1 MLMALLKCLLL
12 IGCGLLLGLHMPVV
26 QAESATAQQLTAR
39 MKQVLSQELKQ
50 WQKQAGVKD
59 LTKTITVRVPSGAD
73 KLALCPTPPNINSA
87 DIDFGQVQR
96 KLSCPAMGWSLYVRA
111 KVQVSARLPVFN
123 RMMKRGEHVKGSD
136 VTWMKLALKGSD
148 KEVLTK
154 IEDIIGRQV
163 VRKLH
168 RYKPIKAMYL
178 GAPVL
183 VKIGDKVVIEAKNQG
198 FYAKMPGEALESG
211 REGEAIRV
219 RNLSSGKIITAYP
232 TSKGK
237 VATRF

>member
-1 MLMALLKCLLL
+1 MMLLKRLML
-12 IGCGLLLGLHMPVV
+12 IACGLMSGLLTLFV
-26 QAESATAQQLTAR
+26 QAETATTAQLEIR
-39 MKQVLSQELKQ
+39 MRQVLTKELKQ
-50 WQKQAGVKD
+50 WEAYAQVKGM
-59 LTKTITVRVPSGAD
+59 THSINVRVPSGAD
-73 KLALCPTPPNINSA
+73 KLALCPTLPVINSA

-96 KLSCPAMGWSLYVRA
+96 KLSCPSKGWSLYVRA
-111 KVQVSARLPVFN
+111 KVQVSARLPVLN
-123 RMMKRGEHVKGSD
+123 RVMKRGELVNGKD

-154 IEDIIGRQV
+154 VDDIIGRQV

-168 RYKPIKAMYL
+168 RFKPIKAMYL
-178 GAPVL
+178 SAPVL
-183 VKIGDKVVIEAKNQG
+183 VKIGDKVIIEAKSQG

-211 REGEAIRV
+211 SEGEAVRV
-219 RNLSSGKIITAYP
+219 KNLSSGKIIIAYP